1 MPTIGSNWWKLMD
14 QDVPPDWQV
23 FIQPGGLDDAAENI
37 DNLPGGREYY
47 ERLARSNGDDWV
59 KRYVHAQYGA
69 DPSGSAVFKES
80 FKHAFH
86 VVDEVTP
93 VNGYPLIIGQDFGR
107 NPCSIITQLDHR
119 GRLLV
124 LEEVLA
130 DDIGLELHIQRNLRP
145 RLSQERYLGRSVVI
159 VGDPAGKQR
168 STSYEETSFDLLK
181 REGFMCYPAPTNN
194 IDARLR
200 AVESFLLAQRD
211 GGPAM
216 LFDKNRCPQTVMGM
230 NGGYRFAKTRTGQL
244 RPVPDKNEYSHI
256 ADALQY
262 AASAAG
268 NGMSGMIS
276 ARIHGRR
283 REPKPKV
290 SSLAWT

>member
-1 MPTIGSNWWKLMD
+1 
-14 QDVPPDWQV
+14 
-23 FIQPGGLDDAAENI
+23 
-37 DNLPGGREYY
+37 
-47 ERLARSNGDDWV
+47 
-59 KRYVHAQYGA
+59 
-69 DPSGSAVFKES
+69 
-80 FKHAFH
+80 
-86 VVDEVTP
+86 
-93 VNGYPLIIGQDFGR
+93 
-107 NPCSIITQLDHR
+107 
-119 GRLLV
+119 
-124 LEEVLA
+124 
-130 DDIGLELHIQRNLRP
+130 
-145 RLSQERYLGRSVVI
+145 
-159 VGDPAGKQR
+159 
-168 STSYEETSFDLLK
+168 
-181 REGFMCYPAPTNN
+181 MCYPAPTNN

-283 REPKPKV
+283 REPKAKV